1 MKTVSVTARLLAPLA
16 IRRDRQSERS
26 KSAHSVAGTLV
37 RGAFASIY
45 LQSHGQPGETDETFE
60 RLFLNDAACRFGPL
74 DPGPRLFPMTAVTC
88 KRERL
93 RHTLVDVLWFRVAQH
108 YLAGRMSDDA
118 GRAWRQC
125 AQCDADLKAQDGFYH
140 DDGAPIR
147 EATSIPQVATH
158 VGIDRLTGTSADS
171 ILYTLEALAPSG
183 NDVDLH
189 GWLRADDDALKALR
203 QLLRGEGGRISIGH
217 ARTRGYGDVHV
228 ELGAATAPEDSGTQ
242 LERWLRWSSDMHDFL
257 RKQFGIRDLSADGFF
272 FAVSLP
278 TGAVIVDRFLRYSL
292 DPAEMIGWLP
302 RMPAVSAAFPLRNRE
317 PRPLESGGTVRWVAA
332 VTGHERLRGWN
343 AAHGLPRQD
352 EWAVGRGATYVYR
365 FEGTPAQRGALVSRL
380 AALADDGIGLRRN
393 EGYGVVSVSDE
404 FHRRFATQE
413 AYPCTS

>member
-118 GRAWRQC
+118 GRTWRQC

-171 ILYTLEALAPSG
+171 ILYTAGSAPTRLAP
-183 NDVDLH
+183 
-189 GWLRADDDALKALR
+189 
-203 QLLRGEGGRISIGH
+203 
-217 ARTRGYGDVHV
+217 
-228 ELGAATAPEDSGTQ
+228 
-242 LERWLRWSSDMHDFL
+242 
-257 RKQFGIRDLSADGFF
+257 
-272 FAVSLP
+272 
-278 TGAVIVDRFLRYSL
+278 
-292 DPAEMIGWLP
+292 
-302 RMPAVSAAFPLRNRE
+302 
-317 PRPLESGGTVRWVAA
+317 
-332 VTGHERLRGWN
+332 
-343 AAHGLPRQD
+343 
-352 EWAVGRGATYVYR
+352 
-365 FEGTPAQRGALVSRL
+365 
-380 AALADDGIGLRRN
+380 RR
-393 EGYGVVSVSDE
+393 
-404 FHRRFATQE
+404 
-413 AYPCTS
+413 

>member
-1 MKTVSVTARLLAPLA
+1 MKTVSVAARLLAPLA

-26 KSAHSVAGTLV
+26 DSARSVAGALV

-45 LQSHGQPGETDETFE
+45 LQRRGQPGETDGAFE

-74 DPGPRLFPMTAVTC
+74 DPGPRMFPMTAATC

-108 YLAGRMSDDA
+108 YLEGRMSDGV
-118 GRAWRQC
+118 GRDWQQC
-125 AQCDADLKAQDGFYH
+125 AQCGADLKAQDGFYH
-140 DDGAPIR
+140 DDGARIR
-147 EATSIPQVATH
+147 EATNIPQVAAH
-158 VGIDRLTGTSADS
+158 VGIDRLTGTAADS

-183 NDVDLH
+183 NAADLH
-189 GWLRADDDALKALR
+189 GWLRADDDALETLR
-203 QLLRGEGGRISIGH
+203 RLVDDEGGRISVGH

-228 ELGAATAPEDSGTQ
+228 ELGEAAEPEGPRAQ
-242 LERWLRWSSDMHDFL
+242 LDRWLRWSSDLHDFL
-257 RKQFGIRDLSADGFF
+257 RTPFAIRDLTADGFF

-292 DPAEMIGWLP
+292 DPADMIGWLP
-302 RMPAVSAAFPLRNRE
+302 RMPTVSAAFPLRNRE
-317 PRPLESGGTVRWVAA
+317 ARPLESGGTVRWIAA
-332 VTGHERLRGWN
+332 VTAHERLRGWN

-365 FEGTPAQRGALVSRL
+365 FEGTPAQRGALVARL

-393 EGYGVVSVSDE
+393 EGFGVVSVSDE

>member
-1 MKTVSVTARLLAPLA
+1 MNTVSVAARLLAPLA

-26 KSAHSVAGTLV
+26 ESARSVAGTLV
-37 RGAFASIY
+37 RGAFSSIY
-45 LQSHGQPGETDETFE
+45 LQRHGQPDETFK

-74 DPGPRLFPMTAVTC
+74 DPGPRLFPLTAASC

-108 YLAGRMSDDA
+108 YLAGRMPEDA
-118 GRAWRQC
+118 GQPWQQC
-125 AQCDADLKAQDGFYH
+125 AQCGADLKAQDGFYH
-140 DDGAPIR
+140 DEGGRVR
-147 EATSIPQVATH
+147 EAKITTQVAAH
-158 VGIDRLTGTSADS
+158 VGIDRLTGTAADS

-183 NDVDLH
+183 NGADLH
-189 GWLRADDDALKALR
+189 GWLRADDDALETLR
-203 QLLRGEGGRISIGH
+203 RLLHDEEGRISVGH

-228 ELGAATAPEDSGTQ
+228 EIGEATAPEDRRTQ
-242 LERWLRWSSDMHDFL
+242 VDRWLQWSSDLHDFL
-257 RKQFGIRDLSADGFF
+257 RTFAISELTSDGFF

-278 TGAVIVDRFLRYSL
+278 AGAVIVDRFLRYSL
-292 DPAEMIGWLP
+292 DPADMIGWLP
-302 RMPAVSAAFPLRNRE
+302 RMPAVSTAFPLQNRE
-317 PRPLESGGTVRWVAA
+317 PRSLESGGTVRWVAA

-365 FEGTPAQRGALVSRL
+365 FEGTPDQREALVARL

-393 EGYGVVSVSDE
+393 EGFGVVSVSDE

-413 AYPCTS
+413 AEPCTS